1 MPDYIMVPVP
11 PDRILEVYALLSRAP
26 SETAEPEP
34 PVGAAE
40 SPSAPGR
47 ATDPKVIARAYR
59 ESSDKMK
66 AFLDYLAD
74 RPEQLISTE
83 VVGNAIGYS
92 WNQVAGMLGAF
103 GRRWEHRYK
112 AAGKWF
118 FHAGWN
124 YEENHMDYRMPDAA
138 AAIIK
143 ETRSGS

>member
-1 MPDYIMVPVP
+1 MPDFTMVPVP
-11 PDRILEVYALLSRAP
+11 PDRVLEVYALLSRVS
-26 SETAEPEP
+26 SETVEPEP

-40 SPSAPGR
+40 SSLATGR
-47 ATDPKVIARAYR
+47 ATDASVIARAYR
-59 ESSDKMK
+59 ESSPKMK

-74 RPEQLISTE
+74 RPEQKISTE
-83 VVGNAIGYS
+83 EVGNAIGYS

-112 AAGKWF
+112 AAGDWF
-118 FHAGWN
+118 FPGGWN
-124 YEENHMDYRMPDAA
+124 YGENHLDYRMPGAA